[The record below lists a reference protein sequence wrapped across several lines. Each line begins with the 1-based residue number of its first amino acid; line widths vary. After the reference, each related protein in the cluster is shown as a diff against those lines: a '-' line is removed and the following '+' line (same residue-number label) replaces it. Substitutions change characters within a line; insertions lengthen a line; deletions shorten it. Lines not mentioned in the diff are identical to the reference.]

1 MIDSIALLDTFYYE
15 YDDNEI
21 HIFKILA
28 MTNND
33 IGGYKEC
40 LILFDDGS
48 SGRFEITY
56 SPKYGFLF
64 DGYFKIK
71 RIFL

>member
-1 MIDSIALLDTFYYE
+1 MIDSIAILDTFYYK

-21 HIFKILA
+21 HIFKILDLP
-28 MTNND
+28 ND
-33 IGGYKEC
+33 DNKEY
-40 LILFDDGS
+40 LVVFDDGS
-48 SGRFEITY
+48 SCRFEITY

-71 RIFL
+71 KIFL